1 MIFQKKRGQSLIE
14 ILVGLGVGAIII
26 IGVSTLMV
34 SNLKSSLSVKVNQA
48 ASSLAQELINSTK
61 SVAESDWQLIYNLSK
76 GSVNS
81 YFRVASG
88 TQSLIVSGKESVL
101 DNNISSGL
109 VGHWKFDEAAG
120 TIAYDATRNNNSGTL
135 VNNPVSIPLCKI
147 GSCLNFN
154 SLNSTYVNVPDSDVL
169 NPQAIS
175 LTAWVYLT
183 ESPTANGNIVSKGDN
198 SGYRF
203 RISNT
208 SKVAWFDRG
217 CTNCISSNQI
227 VSQNTW
233 VHIVV
238 TGDSSGLKIFLNGA
252 LDNSNVVAYGALNTA
267 TSLKIG
273 AEPAYNEYFTGYID
287 DVRVY
292 NRALTGDEIKNL
304 YNSRI
309 FTRHFYV
316 DNVNRDQCG
325 IGNISSSTPTAC
337 ALGPG
342 TSGII
347 NDPST
352 QKTTAV
358 VKDASGNDILSAF
371 EYVIRKRNV
380 SFVQTDWSAGSG
392 QEGPITSPNSAF
404 SASTNITY
412 TSSTGS
418 IYTTAASGTLIS
430 STIDT
435 GMASG
440 TAPNFIIWK
449 GQLNGGTVKFQIASS
464 NNSSGPWTYLGP
476 AGTSD
481 ESTDWYSAA
490 SDVSMPISLALHNNK
505 RYFRY
510 KVFLYLG
517 THSPGIN
524 DIIINW
530 SP

>member
-48 ASSLAQELINSTK
+48 ASSLAQELINSVK
-61 SVAESDWQLIYNLSK
+61 SIAESDWRLVYSNLSK
-76 GSVNS
+76 GS
-81 YFRVASG
+81 
-88 TQSLIVSGKESVL
+88 
-101 DNNISSGL
+101 
-109 VGHWKFDEAAG
+109 
-120 TIAYDATRNNNSGTL
+120 AYNY
-135 VNNPVSIPLCKI
+135 
-147 GSCLNFN
+147 
-154 SLNSTYVNVPDSDVL
+154 YV
-169 NPQAIS
+169 
-175 LTAWVYLT
+175 
-183 ESPTANGNIVSKGDN
+183 
-198 SGYRF
+198 
-203 RISNT
+203 
-208 SKVAWFDRG
+208 
-217 CTNCISSNQI
+217 
-227 VSQNTW
+227 
-233 VHIVV
+233 
-238 TGDSSGLKIFLNGA
+238 
-252 LDNSNVVAYGALNTA
+252 A
-267 TSLKIG
+267 TSTKSIVPG
-273 AEPAYNEYFTGYID
+273 TETITAE
-287 DVRVY
+287 
-292 NRALTGDEIKNL
+292 NRN
-304 YNSRI
+304 
-309 FTRHFYV
+309 FTRSFYV
-316 DNVNRDQCG
+316 DNVNRDLCS
-325 IGNISSSTPTAC
+325 IGDITASSSIAC
-337 ALGPG
+337 PLGPG
-342 TSGII
+342 TSGIT

-352 QKTTAV
+352 QKITAV
-358 VKDASGNDILSAF
+358 VKDSGGNNILSAF
-371 EYVIRKRNV
+371 EYVVRKRNI
-380 SFVQTDWSAGSG
+380 SFIQTDWSAGSG